1 MNDSLKVA
9 AWREAAAALCV
20 MCEDGLGVEM
30 VRGRWV
36 HLSNNFPCD
45 AGPMHNLIE
54 ANQEATYDDPHSKR
68 HVNNHG
74 RRVAIYRYLVNFN
87 RDLGIMPSYREIAR
101 ATGITSTSVVA
112 YHLRQMEK
120 IRLIERAPYSVR
132 SIRLVR
138 PLRHDYVGD
147 LIPSDNPLQP
157 CGHPTWAIT
166 QAEEGTAFCWV
177 CELVARVGQ
186 VGVNRLAEFYCDKW
200 RGE

>member
-36 HLSNNFPCD
+36 HPDSGFPCD
-45 AGPMHNLIE
+45 AGAMHTLIA
-54 ANQEATYDDPHSKR
+54 ANTGATLESGHGQR
-68 HVNNHG
+68 HINNHG
-74 RRVAIYRYLVNFN
+74 RRVEIYRYLVRFN
-87 RDLGIMPSYREIAR
+87 QDLGIMPSYREIAR
-101 ATGITSTSVVA
+101 ATGIPSTSVVA

-120 IRLIERAPYSVR
+120 IGLIERAPYAVR

-138 PLRHDYVGD
+138 PLRYDYVGD
-147 LIPSDNPLQP
+147 LLTPDNPLQP
-157 CGHPTWAIT
+157 CGHPTGAIT